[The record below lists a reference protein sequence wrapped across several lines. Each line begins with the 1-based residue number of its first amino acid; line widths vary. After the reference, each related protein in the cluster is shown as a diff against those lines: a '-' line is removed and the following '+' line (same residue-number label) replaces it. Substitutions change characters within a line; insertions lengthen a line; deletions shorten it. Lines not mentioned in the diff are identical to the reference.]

1 MLKQNGHTV
10 THNCN
15 VAGNAFEALVGAL
28 YLDHGYDA
36 CMNFMRNR
44 VFGHLVNVEKMA
56 YREMNYKSKLI
67 EWTQKNKV
75 TVIFDEVNTSTDEN
89 GNPVFLAQV
98 IIGNVRCEEG
108 KGFTKKESQQN
119 AAKQTYR
126 RIRKEPSFVELILTQ
141 SEAEIKTEETVTEPL
156 LTATSEPIEQKGDAM
171 ANGSLTTELLD
182 ETTENLNNSVES
194 SIASTEAL
202 ITVTDEQTNT
212 QEVAAHTEA

>member
-1 MLKQNGHTV
+1 M
-10 THNCN
+10 
-15 VAGNAFEALVGAL
+15 
-28 YLDHGYDA
+28 
-36 CMNFMRNR
+36 
-44 VFGHLVNVEKMA
+44 
-56 YREMNYKSKLI
+56 
-67 EWTQKNKV
+67 
-75 TVIFDEVNTSTDEN
+75 
-89 GNPVFLAQV
+89 
-98 IIGNVRCEEG
+98 RCEEG

-156 LTATSEPIEQKGDAM
+156 LTATSEPIEQKEDAM

-182 ETTENLNNSVES
+182 ETTENLNDSVES
-194 SIASTEAL
+194 SMASAEAL

>member
-1 MLKQNGHTV
+1 
-10 THNCN
+10 
-15 VAGNAFEALVGAL
+15 
-28 YLDHGYDA
+28 
-36 CMNFMRNR
+36 MNFMRNR

-156 LTATSEPIEQKGDAM
+156 LTATSEPIEQKEDAM

-182 ETTENLNNSVES
+182 ETTGNLNDSVES
-194 SIASTEAL
+194 SMASAEAL

-212 QEVAAHTEA
+212 QEVAAHTEP